1 EAQKALQPLGAD
13 YLKQVDYIFN
23 NRVIDVVESKNK
35 VTGAYSGG
43 CYDTDAYELLNWEDN
58 IDSLYTLVHETGH
71 SVHSMYTRQNQP
83 YVYGNYPIFVA
94 EIASTTNENI
104 LTEYFLAHV
113 KDPKT
118 RAFVLN
124 YYLDSFKGTLF
135 RQAQFAEFEQKIHEM
150 DAQGEPLTSD
160 RLNKCYGEL
169 NKRY

>member
-1 EAQKALQPLGAD
+1 
-13 YLKQVDYIFN
+13 
-23 NRVIDVVESKNK
+23 
-35 VTGAYSGG
+35 
-43 CYDTDAYELLNWEDN
+43 
-58 IDSLYTLVHETGH
+58 
-71 SVHSMYTRQNQP
+71 MYTRQNQP

-150 DAQGEPLTSD
+150 DAQVSL
-160 RLNKCYGEL
+160 
-169 NKRY
+169 